1 MIIAGEAS
9 GDHHGAKLV
18 KAIQKKEK
26 ELFFCGIGDQALERA
41 GVKILMRASELAVV
55 GVTEIIAKLPR
66 LVAGLGIAKKLLKAL
81 RPDLLILI
89 DFPDFNLRI
98 AKRAKKIGIPVLYYI
113 SPQIWAWRKGRVNQ
127 IRRRV
132 DHMAVILPFEK
143 EFYQKHGVPVTFVG
157 HPLLDGDIPPVH
169 QTLTADSGDAP
180 LIGLLPGS
188 RDREVSRHVPVML
201 AAAGKLQK
209 KMAGIRFAISV
220 ASSVDRQTVE
230 EMIQDHAAGL
240 NLEIVSGRVEK
251 ILHRCRL
258 AIVASGTATL
268 ETAISGIPMVVI
280 YKVSPMSYWI
290 GRALIRPGAANLDI
304 RMRSGHGVVNAI
316 SLVNLIAG
324 KPLVAELVQKVADP
338 ETIAAKA
345 WELLENTAQRRQ
357 LQQELLQLRQCLG
370 GSGASERVAEIA
382 LEMLVAPVER
392 KNAQLEGY

>member
-18 KAIQKKEK
+18 KAIQKKDK
-26 ELFFCGIGDQALERA
+26 GLFFCGIGDQALERA

-55 GVTEIIAKLPR
+55 GFTEIIAKLPKI
-66 LVAGLGIAKKLLKAL
+66 LEGLGIAKKLLRAL

-89 DFPDFNLRI
+89 DFPDFNLRV
-98 AKRAKKIGIPVLYYI
+98 AKLAKKLGIPILYYI

-143 EFYQKHGVPVTFVG
+143 EFYQKHGIPVTFVG
-157 HPLLDGDIPPVH
+157 HPLLDGDNPIIN
-169 QTLTADSGDAP
+169 QTLTPDSGDGP

-201 AAAGKLQK
+201 EAADILQK
-209 KMAGIRFAISV
+209 KLAGIRFAISV

-230 EMIQDHAAGL
+230 ELIQEHAAGL
-240 NLEIVSGRVEK
+240 NLEIVAGRVEK
-251 ILHRCRL
+251 ILGRCRL

-268 ETAISGIPMVVI
+268 ETAISGTPMVVI
-280 YKVSPMSYWI
+280 YKLSPMSYWI
-290 GRALIRPGAANLDI
+290 GRALVRG
-304 RMRSGHGVVNAI
+304 VNAI

-324 KPLVAELVQKVADP
+324 KALVAELVQKEADP
-338 ETIAAKA
+338 EAIAAKA
-345 WELLENTAQRRQ
+345 WELLENTAQRQQ
-357 LQQELLQLRQCLG
+357 LQQELRQLRHCLG

-382 LEMLVAPVER
+382 LEML
-392 KNAQLEGY
+392 

>member
-1 MIIAGEAS
+1 MGPKCVMIIAGEAS

-18 KAIQKKEK
+18 KAIQKKDK
-26 ELFFCGIGDQALERA
+26 GLFFCGIGDQALERA

-55 GVTEIIAKLPR
+55 GFTEIIAKIPK
-66 LVAGLGIAKKLLKAL
+66 LVEGLGIAKKLLKAL

-98 AKRAKKIGIPVLYYI
+98 AKWAKKLGIPVLYYI

-143 EFYQKHGVPVTFVG
+143 EFYQEHGVPVTFVG
-157 HPLLDGDIPPVH
+157 HPLLDGDNPPAH

-201 AAAGKLQK
+201 EAAGKLQK

-220 ASSVDRQTVE
+220 ASSVERQTVE

-240 NLEIVSGRVEK
+240 NLEIMTGPVEK
-251 ILHRCRL
+251 ILHRCRV

-268 ETAISGIPMVVI
+268 ETAISGTPMVVI
-280 YKVSPMSYWI
+280 YKISPMSYWI
-290 GRALIRPGAANLDI
+290 ARALIHR
-304 RMRSGHGVVNAI
+304 VNAI

-324 KPLVAELVQKVADP
+324 KALVAELVQKEANP
-338 ETIAAKA
+338 ETIAARA

-357 LQQELLQLRQCLG
+357 LQIELRQLRNCLG
-370 GSGASERVAEIA
+370 GPGASERVAEIA
-382 LEMLVAPVER
+382 LEMLVAPVGR
-392 KNAQLEGY
+392 KNAQLGGY

>member
-1 MIIAGEAS
+1 MGPKCVMIIAGEAS

-18 KAIQKKEK
+18 KAIQKKDK
-26 ELFFCGIGDQALERA
+26 GLFFCGIGDQALERA

-55 GVTEIIAKLPR
+55 GFTEIIAKLPKI
-66 LVAGLGIAKKLLKAL
+66 LEGLGIAKKLLRAL

-89 DFPDFNLRI
+89 DFPDFNLRV
-98 AKRAKKIGIPVLYYI
+98 AKLAKKLGIPILYYI

-143 EFYQKHGVPVTFVG
+143 EFYQKHGIPVTFVG
-157 HPLLDGDIPPVH
+157 HPLLDGDNPIIN
-169 QTLTADSGDAP
+169 QTLTPDSGDGP

-201 AAAGKLQK
+201 EAADILQK
-209 KMAGIRFAISV
+209 KLAGIRFAISV

-230 EMIQDHAAGL
+230 ELIQEHAAGL
-240 NLEIVSGRVEK
+240 NLEIVAGRVEK
-251 ILHRCRL
+251 ILGRCRL

-268 ETAISGIPMVVI
+268 ETAISGTPMVVI
-280 YKVSPMSYWI
+280 YKLSPMSYWI
-290 GRALIRPGAANLDI
+290 GRALVRG
-304 RMRSGHGVVNAI
+304 VNAI

-324 KPLVAELVQKVADP
+324 KALVAELVQKEADP
-338 ETIAAKA
+338 EAIAAKA
-345 WELLENTAQRRQ
+345 WELLENTAQRQQ
-357 LQQELLQLRQCLG
+357 LQQELRQLRHCLG

-382 LEMLVAPVER
+382 LEML
-392 KNAQLEGY
+392 

>member
-1 MIIAGEAS
+1 MGPKCVMIIAGEAS

-18 KAIQKKEK
+18 KAIQKKDK
-26 ELFFCGIGDQALERA
+26 GIFFCGIGDQALERA

-55 GVTEIIAKLPR
+55 GITEIIAKLPK
-66 LVAGLGIAKKLLKAL
+66 LLEGLGIAKKLLKVL

-89 DFPDFNLRI
+89 DFPDFNLRV
-98 AKRAKKIGIPVLYYI
+98 AKRAKKLGIPVLYYI

-127 IRRRV
+127 ICRRV

-143 EFYQKHGVPVTFVG
+143 EFYQAHGIPVTFVG
-157 HPLLDGDIPPVH
+157 HPLLDGDNPLIH

-201 AAAGKLQK
+201 EAAGKLQK

-220 ASSVDRQTVE
+220 APSVDRQTVE

-240 NLEIVSGRVEK
+240 NLEIVAGRVEK
-251 ILHRCRL
+251 ILDRCCL

-268 ETAISGIPMVVI
+268 ETAISGTPMVVI
-280 YKVSPMSYWI
+280 YKVSPMTYWI
-290 GRALIRPGAANLDI
+290 GRALIRG
-304 RMRSGHGVVNAI
+304 VNAI

-324 KPLVAELVQKVADP
+324 KALVAELIQKEADP
-338 ETIAAKA
+338 ETIAARA

-357 LQQELLQLRQCLG
+357 LQQELRQLRLCLG

-382 LEMLVAPVER
+382 LEML
-392 KNAQLEGY
+392 